1 MLVIVYCTPPK
12 YDACNSEK
20 FWNVGDMIGWSFISD
35 FDKLTTH
42 YLFNI
47 KVAIIKR
54 KIDVKGESRSKLSL
68 NLYLMKY
75 FQFIVSNLILSFLL
89 QFSSIQ
95 QHNKIIRN
103 HYSLKRFCC
112 YPYSYFIQLHA
123 LFRTLHPKIFL
134 TVTFS

>member
-54 KIDVKGESRSKLSL
+54 KIDVNVESRSKLSL

-75 FQFIVSNLILSFLL
+75 FQFIVSNLLWSFLL
-89 QFSSIQ
+89 QFSSIY
-95 QHNKIIRN
+95 NITKSLETITVLKGFVVIRIHISFN
-103 HYSLKRFCC
+103 YTLYFEHSTLK
-112 YPYSYFIQLHA
+112 
-123 LFRTLHPKIFL
+123 
-134 TVTFS
+134 FS